1 LSFRSIQLG
10 RPDTIHQMLDLGLL
24 IHPRESEFFESLECS
39 VLFVMG
45 LDILF
50 KIKAT
55 SFPIVEGI
63 LHFVFCL
70 GLDVV
75 RIQSS

>member
-10 RPDTIHQMLDLGLL
+10 RPDTIHQMLDLGPL

-50 KIKAT
+50 KIKAM
-55 SFPIVEGI
+55 SFPIIESI
-63 LHFVFCL
+63 LQLVLCL
-70 GLDVV
+70 GLDVI
-75 RIQSS
+75 RI